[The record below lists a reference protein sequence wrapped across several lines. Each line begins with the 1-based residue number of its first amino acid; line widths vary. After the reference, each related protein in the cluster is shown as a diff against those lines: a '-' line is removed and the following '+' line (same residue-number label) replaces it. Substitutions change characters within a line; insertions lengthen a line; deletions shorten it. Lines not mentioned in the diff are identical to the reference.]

1 MIKMWAGRLKN
12 DFVMFSS
19 SRPLWFIRSQ
29 LLPFLCPSS
38 DLEIHVFGHI
48 LRKKKKKKSQN
59 KRFIV
64 LQTDELYL
72 PTLLLSSIACAWWA
86 RRWGCWG
93 SGDCA
98 RGSAGLALA
107 HLLVSRP
114 QPCRAQG
121 PWHSPYAFF
130 QTSLPN
136 LGRFLAIP
144 RLCFWY
150 NFWTQKESLASH
162 TAWLRSHQNFKMK
175 INYTSLF
182 SVSVI

>member
-1 MIKMWAGRLKN
+1 M
-12 DFVMFSS
+12 
-19 SRPLWFIRSQ
+19 SRKTQEWLRHV
-29 LLPFLCPSS
+29 LFLEALVVYKISAFAISLSFLGPWDSCIWSHT
-38 DLEIHVFGHI
+38 E
-48 LRKKKKKKSQN
+48 KKKKKKSQN